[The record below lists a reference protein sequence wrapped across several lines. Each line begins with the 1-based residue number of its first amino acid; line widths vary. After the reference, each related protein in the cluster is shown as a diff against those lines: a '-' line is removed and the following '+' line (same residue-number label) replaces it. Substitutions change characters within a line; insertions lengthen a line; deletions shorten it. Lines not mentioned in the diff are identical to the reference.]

1 MRKRK
6 FLISLFIL
14 STFFS
19 FSQTKNEY
27 QTKGR
32 TSSRRIYYREYGIEL
47 RNIILGDT
55 NSIKTD
61 SGTYQIVVFE
71 MKGRSWLR
79 FFDNSNKILMEGS
92 FTNSLGLLS
101 EYRLVHVY
109 LENKDIFQVVN
120 FYEPLKDGRWK
131 VFDKKSMSDNLI
143 NYKKGVIVK

>member
-1 MRKRK
+1 M
-6 FLISLFIL
+6 SLFIL

-19 FSQTKNEY
+19 FSQTKKEY